1 VTTLSALDCSALI
14 PPSYRRPVAGTPLP
28 PTDATAGDLWTA
40 LDGQTGR
47 LDQANSRS
55 ADLISIAEACQ
66 ARQAAVARQLAQ
78 KPWWRR
84 FLRR

>member
-1 VTTLSALDCSALI
+1 LSALDCAALI
-14 PPSYRRPVAGTPLP
+14 PPSYRRPVAATPLP
-28 PTDATAGDLWTA
+28 RTDATAGDLWTA

-47 LDQANSRS
+47 LDQANGRT

-66 ARQAAVARQLAQ
+66 ARQAAVVRQLEP
-78 KPWWRR
+78 KPWWRG